1 MKFQKKFYKCGM
13 VILLLLILASCSD
26 IKEIQKMSYVTA
38 IGVDFKDDKYVGY
51 IQLISFQSETKDG
64 GGKPSVW
71 VSETKGETFDE
82 ALSEVYNTAQQKLI
96 WAHVNTILVSDAAL
110 KEGFHH
116 IFDVLTRYYEL
127 RLTTWIFGTNDP
139 IKEVFSTTSFF
150 DQSALETLIHQPI
163 GTYEQNSSI
172 RPLKLQ
178 QFARELFEPALTTY
192 LPSVSINKKDWVNN
206 MKADAKLEID
216 GAFFMKNKEYKGYYS
231 LTELKGLRWVS
242 PETER
247 AGVQIYDEK
256 DIPDFNIVFEENEVE
271 IEPVADK
278 STGNTQFNVHLKIKG
293 VMADRDEN
301 NITNLNEM
309 EGHVRD
315 AIKKEINDLFD
326 LGVETGTDF
335 LRLEHIL
342 YRKKHKTWKNVASGS
357 GSDFLKEE
365 LLKDVKLD
373 ITLLHTGAIKNR
385 TIKMEDME

>member
-1 MKFQKKFYKCGM
+1 MMNNKKFFKSVM
-13 VILLLLILASCSD
+13 VLLLIVFLTGCSD
-26 IKEIQKMSYVTA
+26 IKEIQSLSYVTA
-38 IGVDFKDDKYVGY
+38 IGVDYQDNEYVGY
-51 IQLISFQSETKDG
+51 IQLISFQSEATDG

-71 VSETKGETFDE
+71 VSETKGQTFDE
-82 ALSEVYNTAQQKLI
+82 ALSEVYNTAQQKLL
-96 WAHVNTILVSDAAL
+96 WAHVGTILVSDTAL

-127 RLTTWIFGTNDP
+127 RLTTWIFGTKDS

-150 DQSALETLIHQPI
+150 DQSALETILHQPM

-192 LPSVSINKKDWVNN
+192 LPSISINRKDWENN
-206 MKADAKLEID
+206 LEAAPKLEVD
-216 GAFFMKNKEYKGYYS
+216 GAFFIKNKEYKGHFT
-231 LTELKGLRWVS
+231 LKELKGLRWIT

-247 AGVQIYDEK
+247 AGIQIFNQNG
-256 DIPDFNIVFEENEVE
+256 IPDFNIVFEEIDVE
-271 IEPVADK
+271 IKLLSDK
-278 STGNTQFNVHLKIKG
+278 STGKPEYNVLLRIKG

-309 EGHVRD
+309 EVHVRD

-335 LRLEHIL
+335 LQLEHIL

-357 GSDFLKEE
+357 GSDFLKED